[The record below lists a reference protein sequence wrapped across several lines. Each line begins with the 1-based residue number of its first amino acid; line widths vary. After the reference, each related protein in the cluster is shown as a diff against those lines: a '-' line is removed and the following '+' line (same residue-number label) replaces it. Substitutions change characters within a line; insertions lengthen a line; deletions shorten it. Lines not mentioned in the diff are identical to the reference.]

1 MMRRHNTAQD
11 TTSQEGEA
19 RGQNLVLFLFPQ
31 TPVSL
36 PLAPQSKPLQFRSN
50 QDATIQNT
58 YPLLGFQNRW
68 SESILLAKQLM
79 LHMSRRPIV
88 WKINKKMRTL
98 LHDQWCHDHAKN
110 KPKWLRKQTS
120 RPQCYAHVFLQ
131 PRPLGRWSWSRHWL
145 WSWW

>member
-58 YPLLGFQNRW
+58 YPLLGFQNR
-68 SESILLAKQLM
+68 
-79 LHMSRRPIV
+79 
-88 WKINKKMRTL
+88 
-98 LHDQWCHDHAKN
+98 
-110 KPKWLRKQTS
+110 
-120 RPQCYAHVFLQ
+120 
-131 PRPLGRWSWSRHWL
+131 
-145 WSWW
+145 